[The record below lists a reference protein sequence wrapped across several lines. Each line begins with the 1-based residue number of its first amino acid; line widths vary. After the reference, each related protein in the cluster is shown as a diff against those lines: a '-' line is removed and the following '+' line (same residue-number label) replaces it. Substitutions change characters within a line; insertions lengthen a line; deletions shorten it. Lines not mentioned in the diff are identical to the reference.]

1 MYVKCK
7 NTDDAL
13 KVFDK
18 MHERVLVTWN
28 SLIVVNANNGH
39 NQKALRLFY
48 HMQEVGIQLDQFSFY
63 TTISTCTI
71 LDYLKEIHEDI
82 RSRFQC
88 NLYVGSALI
97 DMHARYK
104 SIEDAHCVLTKWCVR
119 SANELITK
127 ATVEVVIPEHAVAAI
142 LRKSGNGIVKIQ
154 QVSCC

>member
-1 MYVKCK
+1 
-7 NTDDAL
+7 
-13 KVFDK
+13 
-18 MHERVLVTWN
+18 
-28 SLIVVNANNGH
+28 
-39 NQKALRLFY
+39 
-48 HMQEVGIQLDQFSFY
+48 MQEVGIQLDQFSFATTVPTY
-63 TTISTCTI
+63 TS
-71 LDYLKEIHEDI
+71 LASLKEVHEDI

-119 SANELITK
+119 SASGIITK
-127 ATVEVVIPEHAVAAI
+127 TTVEVVILEHAVAAI